1 MIRVYPVPNCPKCGA
16 PMKLR
21 RPRTDDVWHAF
32 WGCQRYPDC
41 DGTQRPIKKS
51 EEQLTF
57 WEEQNVRYENV

>member
-1 MIRVYPVPNCPKCGA
+1 
-16 PMKLR
+16 MKLR